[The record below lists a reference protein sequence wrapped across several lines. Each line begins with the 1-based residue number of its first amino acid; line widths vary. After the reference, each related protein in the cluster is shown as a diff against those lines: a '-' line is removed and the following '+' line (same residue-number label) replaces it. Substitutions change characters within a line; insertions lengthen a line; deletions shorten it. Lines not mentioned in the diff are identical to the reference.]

1 MPSRSQPD
9 TSGRL
14 GAFTLL
20 GAAAGSVPLPWVPTA
35 LLRRVRGAL
44 VQDLAAR
51 HGLAL
56 SPEARAALAE
66 PSRRSRPPGA
76 TREAMRYLAIRT
88 LRRIGPVRVL
98 PPVRTALDTFVLG
111 RLFARYLSSRSE
123 TTRRI
128 DENEAVEIRHLIDG
142 ALLRALTADVGT
154 DTDALAAPNEDFR
167 DELTQ
172 AVDGAL
178 IATAGVPSWLVRHLD
193 TAFDEML
200 AHR

>member
-1 MPSRSQPD
+1 MRSRSLPD
-9 TSGRL
+9 APGRL

-35 LLRRVRGAL
+35 LVRRVRGAL
-44 VQDLAAR
+44 VQDIAAR

-56 SPEARAALAE
+56 SPEARAAFAE
-66 PSRRSRPPGA
+66 PSRSVRPPGA
-76 TREAMRYLAIRT
+76 TREAMRFLAVRA
-88 LRRIGPVRVL
+88 LRRLGPVRVL
-98 PPVRTALDTFVLG
+98 SPVRAAVETFVLG
-111 RLFARYLSSRSE
+111 RLFARYLVSRPE

-128 DENEAVEIRHLIDG
+128 DEAEAVGVRHIIDG
-142 ALLRALTADVGT
+142 ALLRALTAEVGSEK
-154 DTDALAAPNEDFR
+154 DALALPTDDFR

-172 AVDGAL
+172 AIDGAL

-193 TAFDEML
+193 TAFDDMI